1 MLLFRE
7 AHSTGIALADTV
19 EDVPS
24 SPLVTRRRLLGL
36 MIPAFNLPLFGWN
49 LYTLAV
55 KVQGGMNLNSTAFL
69 EELFV
74 TFSSLFLALLLPRY
88 FPVYTSKVRLEPGGL
103 TLSRFMKAKTTLP
116 YRDIDR
122 ADVYV
127 RVDDE
132 ISPEANSYAADQ
144 SASLRKSGF
153 KFKDYTNSEDTIMNL
168 YVGKDIYMISP
179 SKPRSLLKELKRHNG
194 RFTARIVELTRR
206 GKSIQDLGKQ

>member
-1 MLLFRE
+1 M
-7 AHSTGIALADTV
+7 ALADTV
-19 EDVPS
+19 EEVPS
-24 SPLVTRRRLLGL
+24 PPLMTRRRLLGL

-49 LYTLAV
+49 LYTLVA
-55 KVQGGMNLNSTAFL
+55 KVQEGMNPNSTAFL

-74 TFSSLFLALLLPRY
+74 TFSALFLALLLPRY
-88 FPVYTSKVRLEPGGL
+88 FPVYTSKVRLEPAGL

-116 YRDIDR
+116 YKEIDR
-122 ADVYV
+122 ADVYI
-127 RVDDE
+127 RVDEE
-132 ISPEANSYAADQ
+132 ISPDANSYAIDQ
-144 SASLRKSGF
+144 AAALRKSGF

-179 SKPRSLLKELKRHNG
+179 LKPRSLLKELRKRNG